1 MPYLLLIIGCF
12 LLFFSVLILKTP
24 TLLTLDLTIVEWASL
39 HRTEELNQITTLLSA
54 VGGMPFVLFFT
65 TLWCLAL
72 WRYKKHSYIFLIC
85 LGLFGSGAIAWLL
98 KYWIARPRPPEML
111 HLVQSY
117 GASFPS
123 AHSVYAAALSC
134 LVLYLYQTHSKS
146 IYICSFA
153 VLWLLVM
160 GCSRVYLGVHFPSD
174 VLAGWSISFI
184 WISLLYIVYTH
195 YTKRKII

>member
-24 TLLTLDLTIVEWASL
+24 TLLTLDLTIVEWASR

-72 WRYKKHSYIFLIC
+72 WRYKKYSYIFLIC

>member
-1 MPYLLLIIGCF
+1 MPYMLLIIGCF
-12 LLFFSVLILKTP
+12 LLFFSVLILNTP
-24 TLLTLDLTIVEWASL
+24 ALLAFDFAIVEWLST
-39 HRTEELNQITTLLSA
+39 HRTEELNQITTLLSV
-54 VGGMPFVLFFT
+54 VGGMPFVLFLT
-65 TLWCLAL
+65 TLWCFTLG
-72 WRYKKHSYIFLIC
+72 WYKKYIDIFLIC
-85 LGLFGSGAIAWLL
+85 LGLLGSGAIAWLL

-134 LVLYLYQTHSKS
+134 LLIYLYRDHSKS
-146 IYICSFA
+146 TYICSFA
-153 VLWLLVM
+153 IVWFILM

-184 WISLLYIVYTH
+184 WITLLYIVLKHRMKQT
-195 YTKRKII
+195 IN